1 MVFSRID
8 VDVSTLGAF
17 QLGGHE
23 LEFTSSQV
31 NLGLKFTTDLAE
43 SQTIMAKDRNGTAK
57 RRLDALSPCVENTV
71 IPLVHR
77 LPLIRSVYFPALMYG
92 CEVWG
97 NVDRREPEW
106 SPERLKPIHD
116 ARALT
121 LLITGYPPGKI
132 KLPTL
137 SFYLPPVA
145 VVPVLRDLGLHSG
158 FSFTRAMGVRQ
169 MIKYRYSYLKSYE
182 SKFGNSVA
190 LPPPS
195 PPTSPRPP
203 RLASAPARPP
213 RCLLAD
219 LTPSSLF
226 ILDNKPS
233 TTQPPPA
240 GRTSDE
246 RRVDRR

>member
-1 MVFSRID
+1 MRWGPESKLMVFSRID

-158 FSFTRAMGVRQ
+158 FSFARAMGVRQ
-169 MIKYRYSYLKSYE
+169 MIKYNYDPNLATAY
-182 SKFGNSVA
+182 
-190 LPPPS
+190 
-195 PPTSPRPP
+195 TIWPRPTAMAP
-203 RLASAPARPP
+203 SSTTSSCAARLAVNAN
-213 RCLLAD
+213 
-219 LTPSSLF
+219 PSML
-226 ILDNKPS
+226 
-233 TTQPPPA
+233 
-240 GRTSDE
+240 
-246 RRVDRR
+246 